1 MHAETDG
8 QLPPSIRLSYD
19 GLRIPIEL

>member
-8 QLPPSIRLSYD
+8 ALPPSIRLAYD